1 MLRSAAIAI
10 ALSIGLGACT
20 SVANVKSTTVKF
32 TKPPAGATVLVMK
45 PDITLAVLT
54 ASGVTEPR
62 ADWIASATANLS
74 KKAEDFAR
82 THGLT
87 PKVVDPDKYGAEAGR
102 AAQVIKLHRAV
113 GQSIALHSYG
123 LMALPTK
130 KEFDWTLGD
139 GAASLGGT
147 EGAAYALFMFGDG
160 TFADG
165 GRVAMTVAMAMLG
178 VGMDMGGQQV
188 FVSLVELKTGRV
200 VWSNYVIAGAND
212 MRSPEGADALART
225 LFQGAPL

>member
-1 MLRSAAIAI
+1 MHDNPLPTEVVELVVVVSVFWLRVI
-10 ALSIGLGACT
+10 
-20 SVANVKSTTVKF
+20 
-32 TKPPAGATVLVMK
+32 
-45 PDITLAVLT
+45 
-54 ASGVTEPR
+54 
-62 ADWIASATANLS
+62 
-74 KKAEDFAR
+74 
-82 THGLT
+82 
-87 PKVVDPDKYGAEAGR
+87 DPT
-102 AAQVIKLHRAV
+102 HRAV

-212 MRSPEGADALART
+212 
-225 LFQGAPL
+225 F